1 MGTHLETLFGLWRAY
16 PDGWA
21 IKNLIVEWIGID
33 ISRLPCQQAEMM
45 RRRLAEAGF
54 PNNSAVSGCGAA
66 RLKWRTTVATRPLDQ
81 RVRRRTTENDMGK
94 RMADDMLIWSL
105 NAGTT
110 LQAKKDMFMEDD
122 EEHVFTQGKR
132 YYVESMH
139 PIAEPAY
146 VVVKNDHSER
156 HRFYADHIREY
167 FVTPSV
173 V

>member
-1 MGTHLETLFGLWRAY
+1 MGAHLEMLFGLWRAY

-33 ISRLPCQQAEMM
+33 LSRLPCQQAEMM

-54 PNNSAVSGCGAA
+54 PDDSAVSGRRAA
-66 RLKWRTTVATRPLDQ
+66 TMKRRTTVA
-81 RVRRRTTENDMGK
+81 
-94 RMADDMLIWSL
+94 
-105 NAGTT
+105 T
-110 LQAKKDMFMEDD
+110 LQAKKDMLMEDD
-122 EEHVFTQGKR
+122 GEHVFTQGKR

-146 VVVKNDHSER
+146 VVVKNDHGER